1 MKILH
6 TGDIH
11 LGELAGPVI
20 NGENARMQDTLR
32 CMDFLATK
40 AIEEQVDLVIVAGD
54 LFHRSKLWADQMLK
68 EILLAAGWLR
78 RITLVD
84 IPVVLLFGTHN
95 HDNLRAFEN
104 IREMNIPGLTIITTP
119 EIVSITTK
127 AGPVQV
133 AGLPGIDKHQLLTDE
148 KYRDL
153 SPEEANRVA
162 SELLGNIVL
171 ALGAQIDQSIPS
183 ILTAHYTVVGC
194 QLDNGQHVFN
204 QSDVVLPREAL
215 AASPFDLVCLGH
227 IHRAQRVEHVGK
239 PTFYCGALNGVTF
252 NEENQTKGFWIH
264 DLSAP
269 GIDPDFIVT
278 PYRIFVT
285 WECFKDEKYDWPA
298 MFADN
303 PHEAVQLYIQE
314 IEGCRNAIVR
324 VHYKCDE
331 ETRKRLSHKAIEKAL
346 YDAGAF
352 YVAEI
357 KPVEIITTANMQE
370 MAETG
375 SPLDNLATYLEKEG
389 TQEKDRVALLEL
401 ARPLVE
407 IVSANMPTGRL
418 SGVFVPR
425 RLEVQNYRSYREES
439 FDFSWVNFATVN
451 GPNGIGKSAFFMDAI
466 CDCLYE
472 EPREGDLAG
481 WISIDENAR
490 SGSISFE
497 FSMGESVWRVIRTRS
512 KSGKTTLALQELV
525 EGDWVDRSATKKDE
539 TQKKIVSLLGM
550 DAQTFRCCALI
561 MQDAY
566 GVFMEASKE
575 ERMQVLANI
584 LGLGVYE
591 QLHKLAKEQVTEVNR
606 ELRAAKEKLAELDE
620 KLKAKPQ
627 IEADLKQV
635 TEELAKVAGE
645 IKTKEL
651 ELQAAESLARE
662 MESYIARIADLQGQI
677 ENLASEINQKQQDI
691 QNQQFKMVRTQ
702 KILEHEEQILE
713 KAKEYETVKEQVS
726 TLKAKQPILLKLQ
739 ADATQ
744 LEADRE
750 ELNKQIGDLTVQIFE
765 IERLLASQVEL
776 EKATVEYRH
785 ALRESEQM
793 DELKAKWDE
802 LQQKIEAVQ
811 AELNKA
817 EADYRSREAALNAER
832 KSLEEKAAMLENSG
846 CIDPENA
853 SCRFLADAKEAE
865 VRLANFEEKLQAE
878 LDRSVI
884 EKLEKTLADLKQ
896 QQEDLGYDA
905 SRHNDLKEK
914 IKDLRPKAEEAAK
927 LASKAEL
934 LDNLRGQKKQVETRR
949 TQVNK
954 QLEEAQAEIQSLESE
969 LKDLPTLE
977 ERLPKLEQWAKA
989 KEELPAAKQ
998 LVQTADEIIKSLERE
1013 IKTKEEQKQS
1023 LAQAVHELKIKTA
1036 GLVTTRAFVE
1046 NLRGYIKSLQEK
1058 QNGLLTRKG
1067 ALEAQL
1073 EALAKDA
1080 EERRRVAE
1088 EMEPLAKRVTYYQT
1102 LATAFSFDGIP
1113 FSIVRS
1119 VVPELSRMANEILG
1133 QMTGGKMSVE
1143 LRTERILKSTN
1154 KEVNAL
1160 EIWISSHQ
1168 GTLPYKS
1175 LSGGQKVRVAL
1186 AVAFALADLKASRV
1200 GIKIGMLFVDEP
1212 SFLDAEGI
1220 DAYCDALEVV
1230 AQRYSGMKVIA
1241 ISHDP
1246 RMKARFPQQIDVEDH
1261 GDEGSKIR
1269 FVA

>member
-11 LGELAGPVI
+11 LGELVGPVV
-20 NGENARMQDTLR
+20 NGENARMRDTLQ
-32 CMDFLATK
+32 CMDYLAEK
-40 AIEEQVDLVIVAGD
+40 AVEEQVDLVVIAGD

-68 EILLAAGWLR
+68 EIQLAAGWLR
-78 RITLVD
+78 KITSHG
-84 IPVVLLFGTHN
+84 IPVVLLFGTSN

-104 IREMNIPGLTIITTP
+104 IREMNIPGLTIIIKP
-119 EIVSITTK
+119 EVVAITTK
-127 AGPVQV
+127 AGPVQI
-133 AGLPGIDKHQLLTDE
+133 AGLPGFDKGQLLTDE
-148 KYRDL
+148 KYRGL

-171 ALGAQIDQSIPS
+171 GLGAQIDRSLPS
-183 ILTAHYTVVGC
+183 VLLAHYTVVGC

-239 PTFYCGALNGVTF
+239 PTFYCGALNGITF
-252 NEENQTKGFWIH
+252 NEEGQTKGFWIH
-264 DLSAP
+264 DLDQP
-269 GIDPDFIVT
+269 GIDPDFIPT
-278 PYRIFVT
+278 PYRYFVT
-285 WECFKDEKYDWPA
+285 WECFKDEEYDWPA

-303 PHEAVQLYIQE
+303 PQEAVQMYIQE

-324 VHYKCDE
+324 VHYKCNE
-331 ETRKRLSHKAIEKAL
+331 EIRKRMNHKAIEKAL
-346 YDAGAF
+346 YGAGAF

-357 KPVEIITTANMQE
+357 KPVEIINTANRQE
-370 MAETG
+370 MTETG

-389 TQEKDRVALLEL
+389 TPEEDRVALLEL

-407 IVSANMPTGRL
+407 TVSANMPTGRL

-439 FDFSWVNFATVN
+439 FDFSRVNFATVN

-481 WISIDENAR
+481 WISVDENVR
-490 SGSISFE
+490 SGSITFE

-525 EGDWVDRSATKKDE
+525 DGEWVDRSATKKDE
-539 TQKKIVSLLGM
+539 TQKKIISLLGM

-561 MQDAY
+561 MQDQY
-566 GVFMEASKE
+566 GIFMEAGKE

-591 QLHKLAKEQVTEVNR
+591 QLHKLAKEHVTETNR
-606 ELRAAKEKLAELDE
+606 ELRSAKEKLAELDE
-620 KLKAKPQ
+620 RLKAKPQ
-627 IEADLKQV
+627 TETELKQV
-635 TEELAKVAGE
+635 KEELAKVADE
-645 IKTKEL
+645 IKNKEL
-651 ELQAAESLARE
+651 ELQAAEYLMREKESL
-662 MESYIARIADLQGQI
+662 MERIADLWSQI
-677 ENLASEINQKQQDI
+677 EILQGEIDQKNRDI
-691 QNQQFKMVRTQ
+691 SSHQANISRAE
-702 KILEHEEQILE
+702 KILANEGWILE
-713 KAKEYETVKEQVS
+713 KTQEYEKVKAKVMELNLRKPQLQK
-726 TLKAKQPILLKLQ
+726 LKADRSRFSEERGEVEAQIVKLDSQIVSIEQ
-739 ADATQ
+739 ALAN
-744 LEADRE
+744 RE
-750 ELNKQIGDLTVQIFE
+750 Q
-765 IERLLASQVEL
+765 L
-776 EKATVEYRH
+776 EKAAAEYQH
-785 ALRESEQM
+785 LLSMSERL
-793 DELKAKWDE
+793 DEVKAKWDD
-802 LQQKIEAVQ
+802 LDQQIIVTQ
-811 AELNKA
+811 TDLNKA
-817 EADYRSREAALNAER
+817 EANYRAREMALNTER
-832 KSLEEKAAMLENSG
+832 ETLEAKAAMMENSG
-846 CIDPENA
+846 CINPENA
-853 SCRFLADAKEAE
+853 SCRFLVDAKEAKTK
-865 VRLANFEEKLQAE
+865 LANFEEKVKAE
-878 LDRSVI
+878 LDRSEI
-884 EKLEKTLADLKQ
+884 ERLEKTLTGLKQ
-896 QQEDLGYDA
+896 QQEALGYSA
-905 SRHNDLKEK
+905 SQHNDLKDK

-927 LASKAEL
+927 LSSINEL
-934 LDNLRGQKKQVETRR
+934 LENLQTQKQQAEMRNE
-949 TQVNK
+949 QLDK
-954 QLEEAQAEIQSLESE
+954 QLREVNNSILELEKE
-969 LKDLPTLE
+969 LEDLPTME

-998 LVQTADEIIKSLERE
+998 LVQTTNEIIKSLYSEIE
-1013 IKTKEEQKQS
+1013 IKLEQRKSLEQTMCELKFKASKLEISQSDVEVLRGDIKALQEEQN
-1023 LAQAVHELKIKTA
+1023 
-1036 GLVTTRAFVE
+1036 R
-1046 NLRGYIKSLQEK
+1046 
-1058 QNGLLTRKG
+1058 LLTQKG
-1067 ALEAQL
+1067 ALTAQL
-1073 EALAKDA
+1073 EAFAKDA
-1080 EERRRVAE
+1080 EERRRIAD

-1102 LATAFSFDGIP
+1102 LAAAFSFDGIP

-1133 QMTGGKMSVE
+1133 QMTGGKMSIE
-1143 LRTERILKSTN
+1143 LRTERILKSSD

-1160 EIWISSHQ
+1160 EIWISGYQ